1 MNYKTID
8 DDKMTLIV
16 DGKEETY
23 DLLLSFECK
32 ENGRTYICFNDGTED
47 EEGNANL
54 VFASYDPNS
63 ESNMLYDITHPEE
76 EEMIN
81 EVLMNLGIN
90 VENGEK

>member
-8 DDKMTLIV
+8 DDKITLIV

-32 ENGRTYICFNDGTED
+32 ENGRTYICFTDGED
-47 EEGNANL
+47 EEGNANMI
-54 VFASYDPNS
+54 FASIDPKS

-81 EVLMNLGIN
+81 EVLKNLGLN
-90 VENGEK
+90 VEDGE